1 MARINKVLLVF
12 LHFGSPRPY
21 SVCALCRFSRS
32 GTRPD
37 HTLYVRCANFRAPA
51 HVATILC
58 MCHVP
63 LFALRHTLRQEKA
76 EKCRKGCNSC
86 SSCISCISCSSC
98 ISCNSCNSRIVCRR
112 CRFPARSF
120 ANKKLT
126 LSCRIFS
133 DTAFEGQFIFIAF
146 FLVFLFVCYSPFLS
160 SSVNFAMV
168 PGMSICCGHTAA
180 QAPHPMHADGSLF
193 SSNAASAIGA
203 MNPPSLYACSL

>member
-1 MARINKVLLVF
+1 MARINKVLIVF
-12 LHFGSPRPY
+12 LHFGTPWPYFVCALCQFIAFGTRRDNTLYVRCATFRTLAHAATILCMCVVPLSALRHTSRQY

-86 SSCISCISCSSC
+86 NSCISCSSC
-98 ISCNSCNSRIVCRR
+98 ISCNSCSSRIVCRR

-120 ANKKLT
+120 ANKKLI
-126 LSCRIFS
+126 LSCRIF
-133 DTAFEGQFIFIAF
+133 
-146 FLVFLFVCYSPFLS
+146 
-160 SSVNFAMV
+160 
-168 PGMSICCGHTAA
+168 
-180 QAPHPMHADGSLF
+180 
-193 SSNAASAIGA
+193 
-203 MNPPSLYACSL
+203 

>member
-1 MARINKVLLVF
+1 MCEMPFFALRHTPWPYFVCALCQFIALGTRRDNTLYVRNAVFRALTHALTILCMCVVPIYRIW
-12 LHFGSPRPY
+12 HTPRPY

-86 SSCISCISCSSC
+86 NSC
-98 ISCNSCNSRIVCRR
+98 ISCNSCSSRIVCRR

-120 ANKKLT
+120 ANKKLI
-126 LSCRIFS
+126 LSCRIF
-133 DTAFEGQFIFIAF
+133 
-146 FLVFLFVCYSPFLS
+146 
-160 SSVNFAMV
+160 
-168 PGMSICCGHTAA
+168 
-180 QAPHPMHADGSLF
+180 
-193 SSNAASAIGA
+193 
-203 MNPPSLYACSL
+203 